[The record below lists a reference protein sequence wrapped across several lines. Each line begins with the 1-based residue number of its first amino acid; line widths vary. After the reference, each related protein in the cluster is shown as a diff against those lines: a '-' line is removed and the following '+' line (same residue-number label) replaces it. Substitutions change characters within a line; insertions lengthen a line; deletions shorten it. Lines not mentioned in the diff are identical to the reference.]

1 MYIKLGDQSQIHQ
14 TAKLKS
20 LPNVLYIWYTYN
32 YSSYN
37 YGYNIHAAICATCM
51 L

>member
-20 LPNVLYIWYTYN
+20 LPNVLHVWYTYN
-32 YSSYN
+32 YTSYS
-37 YGYNIHAAICATCM
+37 
-51 L
+51 